1 MDYDTKRYFYLLE
14 QEKIFKNQGVS
25 FYKVNQEDY
34 IELLNY
40 KVRLEK
46 QNYWENW
53 QKYVSVISEFLN
65 GITTAEDFSDE
76 FLDLWKKDRDRGGS
90 KTNFEPDT
98 ISEEFSSL
106 IGKVFSCCEIFEPES
121 KEEGEYRIW
130 WKMVKKFYQRNL
142 LRNAKIFGC
151 VLKLIYWLEM

>member
-14 QEKIFKNQGVS
+14 QEEIFKKQGVS
-25 FYKVNQEDY
+25 FYKVNREDY
-34 IELLNY
+34 MELLNY
-40 KVRLEK
+40 KVRLENQK
-46 QNYWENW
+46 YWENR

-76 FLDLWKKDRDRGGS
+76 FLDLWKTDRDRDGS
-90 KTNFEPDT
+90 KVNFEPDT

-121 KEEGEYRIW
+121 KEEDEYDEKWLKNSMKEI
-130 WKMVKKFYQRNL
+130 FY
-142 LRNAKIFGC
+142 
-151 VLKLIYWLEM
+151 EMQKYLDE